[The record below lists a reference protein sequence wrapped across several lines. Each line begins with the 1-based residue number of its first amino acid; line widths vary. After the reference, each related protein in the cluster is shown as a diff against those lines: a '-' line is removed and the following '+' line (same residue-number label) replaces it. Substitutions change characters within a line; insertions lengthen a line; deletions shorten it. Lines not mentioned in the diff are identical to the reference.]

1 MNLMIFINEY
11 GNFTGMS
18 DATKKQFMKD
28 LKLFYTA
35 FTGNENMPPEITKF
49 SDIKLRDYN
58 KKPGCQGSV
67 PVLKTKYTMNKKDK
81 LFIDYAENTKKMIQT
96 AADNQSKLLSVIND
110 LFTYVL
116 DPYSNKKVI
125 RVNPNLTE
133 DSLQKAVEKSRRLI
147 VDLYVKCE
155 TDYVNGVKLY
165 EAIVESKILETTQ
178 KQIEAL
184 KTEASKIIKE
194 TKTAVSTPVKEQPFV
209 KPPPVVVA
217 GVVNQE
223 KPLVTS
229 SIIETV
235 PTTVTNSQT
244 TITTESG
251 IPTTVT
257 NSVPTTVTNSV
268 PTTVTNSVPT
278 TVTNSV
284 PTTVT
289 NSPTTITTESVVP
302 TTVTNSAPNI

>member
-1 MNLMIFINEY
+1 
-11 GNFTGMS
+11 MS
-18 DATKKQFMKD
+18 DLTKKQFMKD

-217 GVVNQE
+217 GVVNPG

-235 PTTVTNSQT
+235 PTTVTNTPT
-244 TITTESG
+244 TIITES
-251 IPTTVT
+251 
-257 NSVPTTVTNSV
+257 SVPTTVTNSV
-268 PTTVTNSVPT
+268 PTTVTNTPTIITTESAVPT
-278 TVTNSV
+278 TVTN
-284 PTTVT
+284 T
-289 NSPTTITTESVVP
+289 PTTITTESVVP
-302 TTVTNSAPNI
+302 TTVTNSPTV